1 MVHFCR
7 FLIVGVFALLM
18 QLETQS
24 QVVSSQDK
32 SGDYYFNKGLHAL
45 TLGDS
50 LTAYQQFEQAY
61 AFSHNNDQITY
72 YYLMLA
78 LHLEKSFAETM
89 AIHWINQTN
98 NVIYQ
103 SRLQYFLGEFYFHQ
117 KLSEKAI
124 KTYSKV
130 PIADLNND
138 EIVKM
143 KFHLGYLY
151 FKLGNWDKAGSLLN
165 SLRQVKTG
173 VFYTDANYYAG
184 FLALKNKDYHLAL
197 TCFEIAAQNVD
208 YENVVPFY
216 IGQLYYF
223 LGDIEKSIQFCTN
236 ALQSKDQFYDAQ
248 IRQLLGHLWFDKSNY
263 EKALPY
269 LANFVAKQEKVQS
282 QDLYQLSFCY
292 FQTKQWE
299 KAIEGFKQLNNGN
312 DSLAQNS
319 MYLLA
324 TSYLKIEDK
333 VGAKNAFLFCAT
345 QSQNLVQK
353 EISMFNYGKLSV
365 ELKDYAQAVV
375 TLDQFMDTY
384 PTSIYFSESKQLW
397 IKALALNNNFVQAL
411 DAYESIESPSE
422 ELLKI
427 FPTILFGRSVVYLND
442 GQIDKAYA
450 LLNKIT
456 TIGYNQNVISQTYF
470 WLGEIGYKLGQID
483 EAIHALIQYL
493 NAPINEGE
501 ISIQHAKYTL
511 GYAYLKKGEY
521 QEALNNFN
529 AVSSVNPSNA
539 KQNYQQDAYVR
550 SADCLMMLKQFK
562 QATQAYQNVIDLQ
575 WSMEDYAVLQKS
587 IILGGL
593 GKTNEKISILEQ
605 FDNNYANSS
614 YLNDARM
621 ELAET
626 YIFKEDFKLAI
637 APLSSVVLDKKA
649 ESFHPIALY
658 KLGVT
663 YFNMNKNEP
672 ALQNFQTLIKSYPNA
687 VETENALEFV
697 RNIFIEDQ
705 KPELFVSFMNEN
717 GHPLAIEEQDSLTYR
732 SAMLRY
738 DEKNYIDAKAGLIKY
753 LTLFPNGNYQIESN
767 YLVAEMNYASQNF
780 DSAAYYFSKVADQ
793 SPNRYAERANLLS
806 ARLYYFNFKNYEL
819 AEKYYLKLKEV
830 AVQKENVLEALR
842 GILRCQYKNCKW
854 LDAAPIAKQIIEEKT
869 FATDDIL
876 MANMVVYHEQLLKND
891 TVSAI
896 TILNK
901 IILNN
906 ASVYTAEA
914 HYELAHLQF
923 LQKNYALAEKIAFDV
938 TKKQAS
944 HEFWVTSAYI
954 LLGDIYAAQK
964 DWFNALAT
972 YKSVADNANIATL
985 KEEASQKYNLAQTA
999 EKISNKV
1006 ENQ

>member
-1 MVHFCR
+1 MIG
-7 FLIVGVFALLM
+7 FLALLM
-18 QLETQS
+18 QIEVQA
-24 QVVSSQDK
+24 QEVSLQDK
-32 SGDYYFNKGLHAL
+32 STLYFNKGLHAL

-50 LTAYQQFEQAY
+50 LTAFQQFEQSY
-61 AFSHNNDQITY
+61 AFSNNNDQVTY

-78 LHLEKSFAETM
+78 LHLEKSFAVGL
-89 AIHWINQTN
+89 ANKWINQTN

-103 SRLQYFLGEFYFHQ
+103 SRLQFFLGEYYYQ
-117 KLSEKAI
+117 QNQSEKAI
-124 KTYSKV
+124 NAYLKV
-130 PIADLNND
+130 PIPDLNND
-138 EIVKM
+138 EIAKM

-151 FKLGNWDKAGSLLN
+151 FKIGNWENANNLLN
-165 SLRQVKTG
+165 SLRQIKTSL
-173 VFYTDANYYAG
+173 FYTDANYYAG
-184 FLALKNKDYHLAL
+184 FLALKNKNYNLAL
-197 TCFEIAAQNVD
+197 SCFEIAAKNMD
-208 YENVVPFY
+208 YANVVPFY

-223 LGDIEKSIQFCTN
+223 LGDVDKSIKYCTD

-248 IRQLLGHLWFDKSNY
+248 IRQLLGHLWFDKNDY

-269 LANFVAKQEKVQS
+269 LATYVAKQEKVQS

-299 KAIEGFKQLNNGN
+299 KAITGFKQLNNGN

-333 VGAKNAFLFCAT
+333 VGAKHAFLFCAT

-353 EISMFNYGKLSV
+353 EISLFNYGKLSV
-365 ELKDYAQAVV
+365 ELMEYAQAVV
-375 TLDQFMDTY
+375 TLDQFMNTY
-384 PTSIYFSESKQLW
+384 PNSIYLSESKQLW
-397 IKALALNNNFVQAL
+397 IKALALNNNYVQAL
-411 DAYESIESPSE
+411 DAYESIASPSDD
-422 ELLKI
+422 LLKLY
-427 FPTILFGRSVVYLND
+427 PNILFGRSVVYLND
-442 GQIDKAYA
+442 GQIDKAYS

-456 TIGYNQNVISQTYF
+456 SVPNNKNVISQTNF
-470 WLGEIGYKLGQID
+470 WLGEIAYKLGHVD
-483 EAIHALIQYL
+483 ESIFALTQYL

-501 ISIQHAKYTL
+501 ITTQHAKYTL
-511 GYAYLKKGEY
+511 GFAYLKKGEY

-529 AVSSVNPSNA
+529 AVSSVNPINA

-562 QATQAYQNVIDLQ
+562 QATQVYQNVIDLN
-575 WSMEDYAVLQKS
+575 WSMEDYATLQKS

-593 GKTNEKISILEQ
+593 GKTNDKISILKQ
-605 FDNNYANSS
+605 FDDVYASS
-614 YLNDARM
+614 AYLNDARM

-637 APLSSVVLDKKA
+637 APLSAVVIDKKA

-672 ALQNFQTLIKSYPNA
+672 ALQNFQSLIKAYPNSI
-687 VETENALEFV
+687 ETENALEFV

-705 KPELFVSFMNEN
+705 KPELFVSFMNDN

-738 DEKNYIDAKAGLIKY
+738 DEKNYEDAKAGLIKY
-753 LTLFPNGNYQIESN
+753 LTLFPTGKYQIESN
-767 YLVAEMNYASQNF
+767 YLVAEMNYASQYY

-842 GILRCQYKNCKW
+842 GVLRCQYKNRKW
-854 LDAAPIAKQIIEEKT
+854 LDAAPIAKQIIELKT
-869 FATDDIL
+869 FASDDIL
-876 MANMVVYHEQLLKND
+876 MANMVLYQEQLLKND
-891 TVSAI
+891 TVGAMSV
-896 TILNK
+896 LNK

-906 ASVYTAEA
+906 SSIYTAEA

-923 LQKNYALAEKIAFDV
+923 LQKNYPLAEKTAFDV

-972 YKSVADNANIATL
+972 YKSVADNATITSL
-985 KEEASQKYNLAQTA
+985 KEEASQKFNLAQTA
-999 EKISNKV
+999 EKVSNKV
-1006 ENQ
+1006 EN

>member
-1 MVHFCR
+1 MAPFYR
-7 FLIVGVFALLM
+7 FLLVGFFSLM
-18 QLETQS
+18 LHLSGGAQS
-24 QVVSSQDK
+24 AYTQDK
-32 SGDYYFNKGLHAL
+32 STAYFNKGLQSL

-50 LTAYQQFEQAY
+50 LTAFQQFEQAY
-61 AFSHNNDQITY
+61 AFSINNDQITY
-72 YYLMLA
+72 YYLMLS
-78 LHLEKSFAETM
+78 LHLEKPFAEPL
-89 AIHWINQTN
+89 AIKWIKQTN

-103 SRLQYFLGEFYFHQ
+103 SRLQYFLGEYYFQ
-117 KLSEKAI
+117 VKEAEKAI
-124 KTYSKV
+124 NAYLKV
-130 PIADLNND
+130 PIQDLNND

-151 FKLGNWDKAGSLLN
+151 FKLGNWEKANNLLN
-165 SLRQVKTG
+165 SLRQIKTG
-173 VFYTDANYYAG
+173 LYYTDANYYAG
-184 FLALKNKDYHLAL
+184 FLALKNKDYNLAL
-197 TCFEIAAQNVD
+197 SCFEIAANNTD
-208 YENVVPFY
+208 YANVVPFY

-223 LGDIEKSIQFCTN
+223 IGDVNKAIQYSTA
-236 ALQSKDQFYDAQ
+236 ALQSKNQFYDAQ
-248 IRQLLGHLWFDKSNY
+248 IRQLLGHLWFDKNEY

-269 LANFVAKQEKVQS
+269 LATYVSKQEKVQS

-292 FQTKQWE
+292 FQTKQWD
-299 KAIEGFKQLNNGN
+299 KAISGFKQLNNGS

-324 TSYLKIEDK
+324 TAYLKIDDK
-333 VGAKNAFLFCAT
+333 LGAKNAFLFCAT
-345 QSQNLVQK
+345 QSQNLLQK

-365 ELKDYAQAVV
+365 ELKEYAQAVV

-384 PTSIYFSESKQLW
+384 PNSSYLLESKQLW
-397 IKALALNNNFVQAL
+397 IKALALNNNYVQAL
-411 DAYESIESPSE
+411 EAYESIESPNE

-427 FPTILFGRSVVYLND
+427 YPSILFGRSVIYIND
-442 GQIDKAYA
+442 GQIDKAYD

-456 TIGYNQNVISQTYF
+456 TIANNQNVISQTNF
-470 WLGEIGYKLGQID
+470 WLGEIGYKLGHID
-483 EAIHALIQYL
+483 EAIVALVQYL

-501 ISIQHAKYTL
+501 ITIQHAKYTL
-511 GYAYLKKGEY
+511 GFAYLKKGSY

-529 AVSSVNPSNA
+529 AVSSVNPANA

-562 QATQAYQNVIDLQ
+562 QATQTYQNVIDLH
-575 WSMEDYAVLQKS
+575 WAMEDYATLQKS

-605 FDNNYANSS
+605 FDNQYANSS

-637 APLSSVVLDKKA
+637 APLSAVVIDKKA
-649 ESFHPIALY
+649 ASFYPVALY
-658 KLGVT
+658 KLGVA

-672 ALQNFQTLIKSYPNA
+672 ALQNFQTLIQTYPNA

-705 KPELFVSFMNEN
+705 KPELYVSFMNDN
-717 GHPLAIEEQDSLTYR
+717 GHPLAISEQDSLTYR

-738 DEKNYIDAKAGLIKY
+738 DEKNYTDAKAGLIKY
-753 LTLFPNGNYQIESN
+753 LSLFPNGKYQIESN
-767 YLVAEMNYASQNF
+767 YLVGEMNYASQNF

-793 SPNRYAERANLLS
+793 SPNRYAERANLLA
-806 ARLYYFNFKNYEL
+806 ARLNYFNFKNYVL
-819 AEKYYLKLKEV
+819 AEKYYLNLKEF

-842 GILRCQYKNCKW
+842 GVLRCQFKNSKW
-854 LDAAPIAKQIIEEKT
+854 LEAAPIAKQIIDEKT
-869 FATDDIL
+869 FASDDIL
-876 MANMVVYHEQLLKND
+876 MANMVLYHEQLLKND
-891 TVSAI
+891 TVGAI
-896 TILNK
+896 TVLSK

-906 ASVYTAEA
+906 SSIYTAEA

-923 LQKNYALAEKIAFDV
+923 LQKNYAVAEKTAFDV

-972 YKSVADNANIATL
+972 YKSVADNASITSL
-985 KEEASQKYNLAQTA
+985 KEEASQKYNLAQSA

>member
-7 FLIVGVFALLM
+7 LLVVGFIAIFI
-18 QLETQS
+18 QLDVQA
-24 QVVSSQDK
+24 QVVSNHDQASN
-32 SGDYYFNKGLHAL
+32 YFNKGLQAL

-61 AFSHNNDQITY
+61 AFSNNNDQITY

-78 LHLEKSFAETM
+78 LHLEKSFAVPLAT
-89 AIHWINQTN
+89 HWMNQTS

-103 SRLQYFLGEFYFHQ
+103 SRLQYFLGEYYFQQ
-117 KLSEKAI
+117 KQSENAI
-124 KTYSKV
+124 NAYLKV
-130 PIADLNND
+130 PIPDLNND
-138 EIVKM
+138 EITKM

-151 FKLGNWDKAGSLLN
+151 FKLGNWDKASNLLN

-173 VFYTDANYYAG
+173 LYYTDANYYAG
-184 FLALKNKDYHLAL
+184 FLALKNKDYNLAL
-197 TCFEIAAQNVD
+197 SCFEIAANNSD
-208 YENVVPFY
+208 YVNVVPFY

-223 LGDIEKSIQFCTN
+223 LGDTDKSIQYCTN

-248 IRQLLGHLWFDKSNY
+248 IRQLLGHLWFDKNEY

-269 LANFVAKQEKVQS
+269 LVTYVSKQEKVQS

-292 FQTKQWE
+292 FQTKQWD
-299 KAIEGFKQLNNGN
+299 KAIAGFKQLNNGN

-324 TSYLKIEDK
+324 TSYLKIDDK
-333 VGAKNAFLFCAT
+333 VGAKNAFLFCST
-345 QSQNLVQK
+345 QSQNLLQK
-353 EISMFNYGKLSV
+353 EISLFNYGKLSV

-384 PTSIYFSESKQLW
+384 PNSNYLNESKQLW
-397 IKALALNNNFVQAL
+397 IKALALNNNYVQAL
-411 DAYESIESPSE
+411 EAYESIESPSE

-427 FPTILFGRSVVYLND
+427 YPTILFGRSVVYLND
-442 GQIDKAYA
+442 GQIDKAYT
-450 LLNKIT
+450 LLNKI
-456 TIGYNQNVISQTYF
+456 ISLSNNQNVISQTNF
-470 WLGEIGYKLGQID
+470 WLGEIGYKLGHID
-483 EAIHALIQYL
+483 EAIIALTQYL
-493 NAPINEGE
+493 NAPVNDGE
-501 ISIQHAKYTL
+501 VTIQHAKYTL
-511 GYAYLKKGEY
+511 GFAYLKKGEY

-529 AVSSVNPSNA
+529 AVSSVNPINA

-562 QATQAYQNVIDLQ
+562 QATQAYQNVIDLH
-575 WSMEDYAVLQKS
+575 WAMEDYATLQKS

-593 GKTNEKISILEQ
+593 GKINEKISILEQ
-605 FDNNYANSS
+605 FDNNFANSN

-637 APLSSVVLDKKA
+637 APLSAVVIDKNA
-649 ESFHPIALY
+649 ASFHPIALY

-672 ALQNFQTLIKSYPNA
+672 ALQNFQSLIKSYPNA

-705 KPELFVSFMNEN
+705 KPELFVSFMNDN
-717 GHPLAIEEQDSLTYR
+717 GHPLAMDEQDSLTYR

-738 DEKNYIDAKAGLIKY
+738 DDKNYVDAKAGLIKY
-753 LTLFPNGNYQIESN
+753 LSLFPNGKYQIESN
-767 YLVAEMNYASQNF
+767 YLVAEINYASQNY

-842 GILRCQYKNCKW
+842 GILRCQFKNSKW

-876 MANMVVYHEQLLKND
+876 MANMVIYHEQLLKND
-891 TVSAI
+891 TVGAM
-896 TILNK
+896 TVLNK

-906 ASVYTAEA
+906 SSVYTAEA
-914 HYELAHLQF
+914 HYELARLQF
-923 LQKNYALAEKIAFDV
+923 LQKKYALAEKTAFEV

-972 YKSVADNANIATL
+972 YKSVAENANITSL
-985 KEEASQKYNLAQTA
+985 KEEANQKYNLAQTA

>member
-7 FLIVGVFALLM
+7 LLVVGFIAIFI
-18 QLETQS
+18 QLDVQA
-24 QVVSSQDK
+24 QVVSNHDQA
-32 SGDYYFNKGLHAL
+32 YNYFNKGLQAL

-61 AFSHNNDQITY
+61 AFSNNNDQITY

-78 LHLEKSFAETM
+78 LHLEKSFAVPLAT
-89 AIHWINQTN
+89 HWMNQTS

-103 SRLQYFLGEFYFHQ
+103 SRLQYFLGEYYFQQ
-117 KLSEKAI
+117 KQSENAI
-124 KTYSKV
+124 NAYLKV
-130 PIADLNND
+130 PIPDLNND
-138 EIVKM
+138 EITKM

-151 FKLGNWDKAGSLLN
+151 FKLGNWDKASNLLN

-173 VFYTDANYYAG
+173 LYYTDANYYAG
-184 FLALKNKDYHLAL
+184 FLALKNKDYNLAL
-197 TCFEIAAQNVD
+197 SCFEIAANNSD
-208 YENVVPFY
+208 YVNVVPFY

-223 LGDIEKSIQFCTN
+223 LGDTDKSIQYCTN

-248 IRQLLGHLWFDKSNY
+248 IRQLLGHLWFDKNEY

-269 LANFVAKQEKVQS
+269 LVTYVSKQEKVQS

-292 FQTKQWE
+292 FQTKQWD
-299 KAIEGFKQLNNGN
+299 KAIAGFKQLNNGN

-324 TSYLKIEDK
+324 TSYLKIDDK
-333 VGAKNAFLFCAT
+333 VGAKNAFLFCST
-345 QSQNLVQK
+345 QSQNLLQK
-353 EISMFNYGKLSV
+353 EISLFNYGKLSV

-384 PTSIYFSESKQLW
+384 PNSNYLNESKQLW
-397 IKALALNNNFVQAL
+397 IKALALNNNYVQAL
-411 DAYESIESPSE
+411 EAYESIESPSE

-427 FPTILFGRSVVYLND
+427 YPTILFGRSVVYLND
-442 GQIDKAYA
+442 GQIDKAYT
-450 LLNKIT
+450 LLNKI
-456 TIGYNQNVISQTYF
+456 ISLSNNQNVISQTNF
-470 WLGEIGYKLGQID
+470 WLGEIGYKLGHID
-483 EAIHALIQYL
+483 EAIIALTQYL
-493 NAPINEGE
+493 NAPVNDGE
-501 ISIQHAKYTL
+501 VTIQHAKYTL
-511 GYAYLKKGEY
+511 GFAYLKKGEY

-529 AVSSVNPSNA
+529 AVSSVNPINA

-562 QATQAYQNVIDLQ
+562 QATQAYQNVIDLH
-575 WSMEDYAVLQKS
+575 WVMEDYATLQKS

-593 GKTNEKISILEQ
+593 GKISEKISILEQ
-605 FDNNYANSS
+605 FDNNFANSN

-637 APLSSVVLDKKA
+637 APLSAVVIDKKA
-649 ESFHPIALY
+649 ASFHPIALY

-672 ALQNFQTLIKSYPNA
+672 ALQNFQNLIKSYPNA

-705 KPELFVSFMNEN
+705 KPELFVSFMNDN
-717 GHPLAIEEQDSLTYR
+717 GHPLEMDEQDSLTYR

-738 DEKNYIDAKAGLIKY
+738 DDKNYVDAKAGLIKY
-753 LTLFPNGNYQIESN
+753 LSLFPNGKYQIESN
-767 YLVAEMNYASQNF
+767 YLVAEMNYASQNY

-842 GILRCQYKNCKW
+842 GILRCQFKNSKW

-876 MANMVVYHEQLLKND
+876 MANMVIYHEQLLKND
-891 TVSAI
+891 TVGAM
-896 TILNK
+896 TVLNK

-906 ASVYTAEA
+906 SSVYTAEA
-914 HYELAHLQF
+914 HYELARLQF
-923 LQKNYALAEKIAFDV
+923 LQKKYALAEKTAFEV

-972 YKSVADNANIATL
+972 YKSVAENANITSL
-985 KEEASQKYNLAQTA
+985 KEEANQKYNLAQTA

>member
-1 MVHFCR
+1 MASLYR
-7 FLIVGVFALLM
+7 YLLISLFSIVFQFSGGA
-18 QLETQS
+18 QS
-24 QVVSSQDK
+24 ASSIDK
-32 SGDYYFNKGLHAL
+32 STTYFNKGLQSL

-50 LTAYQQFEQAY
+50 LTAFQQFEQAY
-61 AFSHNNDQITY
+61 GFSNNDDQITY
-72 YYLMLA
+72 YYLMLS
-78 LHLEKSFAETM
+78 LHLEKPFAEPL
-89 AIHWINQTN
+89 AIKWIKQTN

-103 SRLQYFLGEFYFHQ
+103 SRLQYFLGEYYYQ
-117 KLSEKAI
+117 VKDAEKAI
-124 KTYSKV
+124 NAYLKV
-130 PIADLNND
+130 PIQDLNND
-138 EIVKM
+138 EIIKM

-151 FKLGNWDKAGSLLN
+151 FKLGDWEKANNLLN
-165 SLRQVKTG
+165 SLRQIKTG
-173 VFYTDANYYAG
+173 LFYTDANYYAG
-184 FLALKNKDYHLAL
+184 FLALKNKDYNLAL
-197 TCFEIAAQNVD
+197 SCFEIAAKNSD
-208 YENVVPFY
+208 YANVVPFY

-223 LGDIEKSIQFCTN
+223 IGDVNKAIQYCTS

-248 IRQLLGHLWFDKSNY
+248 IRQLLGHLWFDKNEY

-269 LANFVAKQEKVQS
+269 LATYVSKQEKVQS

-292 FQTKQWE
+292 FQTKQWD
-299 KAIEGFKQLNNGN
+299 KAIIGFKQLNNGS

-324 TSYLKIEDK
+324 TSYLKIDDK
-333 VGAKNAFLFCAT
+333 QGAKNAFLFCST
-345 QSQNLVQK
+345 QSQNLLQK
-353 EISMFNYGKLSV
+353 EISLFNYGKLSV
-365 ELKDYAQAVV
+365 ELKEYAQAVV
-375 TLDQFMDTY
+375 SLDQFMDTY
-384 PTSIYFSESKQLW
+384 PNSNYLIESKQLW
-397 IKALALNNNFVQAL
+397 VKALALNNNYVQAL
-411 DAYESIESPSE
+411 EAFESIETPNE

-427 FPTILFGRSVVYLND
+427 YPTILFGRSVIYIND

-456 TIGYNQNVISQTYF
+456 TLANNQNVISQTNF
-470 WLGEIGYKLGQID
+470 WLGELGYKLGHID
-483 EAIHALIQYL
+483 ESIGALTQYL

-501 ISIQHAKYTL
+501 ITIQHAKYTL
-511 GYAYLKKGEY
+511 GFAYLKKGAY

-529 AVSSVNPSNA
+529 AVSSVNPINA
-539 KQNYQQDAYVR
+539 RQNFQQDAYVR

-562 QATQAYQNVIDLQ
+562 QATQAYQNVIDLH
-575 WSMEDYAVLQKS
+575 WTMEDYATLQKS

-593 GKTNEKISILEQ
+593 GKTNDKISILEQ
-605 FDNNYANSS
+605 FDNLYANSI

-637 APLSSVVLDKKA
+637 APLSAVVIDKKA
-649 ESFHPIALY
+649 VSFYPVALY

-672 ALQNFQTLIKSYPNA
+672 ALQNFQSLIKTYPNS

-705 KPELFVSFMNEN
+705 KPELYVSFMNDN
-717 GHPLAIEEQDSLTYR
+717 GHPLAISEQDSLTYR

-738 DEKNYIDAKAGLIKY
+738 DEKNYTDAKAGLIKY
-753 LTLFPNGNYQIESN
+753 LSLFPNGNYQIESN
-767 YLVAEMNYASQNF
+767 YLVGEMNYASQTF

-793 SPNRYAERANLLS
+793 SPNRYAERANLLA
-806 ARLYYFNFKNYEL
+806 ARLYYFNFKNYVL
-819 AEKYYLKLKEV
+819 AEKYYLKLKEF

-842 GILRCQYKNCKW
+842 GVLRCQFKNSKW
-854 LDAAPIAKQIIEEKT
+854 LEAAPIAKQIIDEKT
-869 FATDDIL
+869 FASDDIL
-876 MANMVVYHEQLLKND
+876 MANMVLYHEQLLKND
-891 TVSAI
+891 TSGAI
-896 TILNK
+896 AVLSK

-906 ASVYTAEA
+906 SSIYTAEA

-923 LQKNYALAEKIAFDV
+923 LQKNYAMAEKIAFEV

-972 YKSVADNANIATL
+972 YKSVTDNATITSL
-985 KEEASQKYNLAQTA
+985 KEEASQKYNLVQTA

>member
-1 MVHFCR
+1 MAPFYR
-7 FLIVGVFALLM
+7 FLLVGIFSIMLHLSGGA
-18 QLETQS
+18 QS
-24 QVVSSQDK
+24 ASNQDK
-32 SGDYYFNKGLHAL
+32 SNTYFNKGLQSL

-50 LTAYQQFEQAY
+50 LTAFQQFEQAY
-61 AFSHNNDQITY
+61 AFSINNDQITY
-72 YYLMLA
+72 YYLMLS
-78 LHLEKSFAETM
+78 LHLEKPFSEQL
-89 AIHWINQTN
+89 AINWIKQTN

-103 SRLQYFLGEFYFHQ
+103 SRLQYFLGEYYYQ
-117 KLSEKAI
+117 TKEAEKAI
-124 KTYSKV
+124 NAYLKV
-130 PIADLNND
+130 PIPDLNND

-151 FKLGNWDKAGSLLN
+151 FKLGNWEKASNLLN
-165 SLRQVKTG
+165 SLRQIKTG
-173 VFYTDANYYAG
+173 IYYTDANYYAG
-184 FLALKNKDYHLAL
+184 FLALKNKDYNLAL
-197 TCFEIAAQNVD
+197 SCFEIAANNTD
-208 YENVVPFY
+208 YANVVPFY

-223 LGDIEKSIQFCTN
+223 IGDVNKAIQYSTA

-248 IRQLLGHLWFDKSNY
+248 IRQLLGHLWFDKNEY

-269 LANFVAKQEKVQS
+269 LATFVSKQEKVQS

-292 FQTKQWE
+292 FQTKQWD
-299 KAIEGFKQLNNGN
+299 KAISGFKQLNNGS

-324 TSYLKIEDK
+324 TAYLKIDDK

-345 QSQNLVQK
+345 QSQNLLQK

-365 ELKDYAQAVV
+365 ELKEYAQAVV

-384 PTSIYFSESKQLW
+384 PNSSYLIESKQLW
-397 IKALALNNNFVQAL
+397 VKALALNNNYVQAL
-411 DAYESIESPSE
+411 EAYESIETPNE

-427 FPTILFGRSVVYLND
+427 YPSILFGRSVLYIND
-442 GQIDKAYA
+442 GQIDKAYD

-456 TIGYNQNVISQTYF
+456 TIANNQNVISQTNF
-470 WLGEIGYKLGQID
+470 WLGELGYKLGHID
-483 EAIHALIQYL
+483 EAIVALAQYL

-501 ISIQHAKYTL
+501 ITIQHAKYTL
-511 GYAYLKKGEY
+511 GFANLKKGSY

-529 AVSSVNPSNA
+529 AVSSVNPANA

-562 QATQAYQNVIDLQ
+562 QATQTYQNVIDLH
-575 WSMEDYAVLQKS
+575 WAMEDYATLQKS

-605 FDNNYANSS
+605 FDNQYANSS

-637 APLSSVVLDKKA
+637 APLSAVIIDKNA
-649 ESFHPIALY
+649 ASFYPVALY

-672 ALQNFQTLIKSYPNA
+672 ALQNFQTLIQTYPNA

-705 KPELFVSFMNEN
+705 KPELYVSFMNDN
-717 GHPLAIEEQDSLTYR
+717 GHPLAISEQDSLTYR

-738 DEKNYIDAKAGLIKY
+738 DEKNYTDAKAGLIKY
-753 LTLFPNGNYQIESN
+753 LSLFPNGKYQIESN
-767 YLVAEMNYASQNF
+767 YLVGEMNYASQIF

-793 SPNRYAERANLLS
+793 SPNRYAERANLLA
-806 ARLYYFNFKNYEL
+806 ARLNYFNFKNYVL
-819 AEKYYLKLKEV
+819 AEKYYLNLKEF

-842 GILRCQYKNCKW
+842 GVLRCQFKNSKW
-854 LDAAPIAKQIIEEKT
+854 LEAAPIAKQIIDEKT
-869 FATDDIL
+869 FASDDIL
-876 MANMVVYHEQLLKND
+876 MANMVLYHEQLLKND
-891 TVSAI
+891 TVGAI
-896 TILNK
+896 TVLSK

-906 ASVYTAEA
+906 SSIYTAEA

-923 LQKNYALAEKIAFDV
+923 LQKNYAVAEKTAFDV

-972 YKSVADNANIATL
+972 YKSVADNASITSL
-985 KEEASQKYNLAQTA
+985 KEEASQKYNLAQSA

>member
-1 MVHFCR
+1 MVQFCR
-7 FLIVGVFALLM
+7 FLIIGFCAIFIQLGVRA
-18 QLETQS
+18 
-24 QVVSSQDK
+24 QVVSTQDK
-32 SGDYYFNKGLHAL
+32 SSYFFNKGLQAL

-61 AFSHNNDQITY
+61 GFSNNDDQVTY
-72 YYLMLA
+72 YYLMMA
-78 LHLEKSFAETM
+78 LHLEKSFAVPLT
-89 AIHWINQTN
+89 IQWINQTS

-103 SRLQYFLGEFYFHQ
+103 SRLQYFLGEYYYQQ
-117 KLSEKAI
+117 KQSEKAI
-124 KTYSKV
+124 SAFLKV

-138 EIVKM
+138 EITKM

-151 FKLGNWDKAGSLLN
+151 FKLGNWEKASNLLN

-173 VFYTDANYYAG
+173 IYYTDANYYAG

-197 TCFEIAAQNVD
+197 TCFEIAATNSD
-208 YENVVPFY
+208 YVNVVPFY

-223 LGDIEKSIQFCTN
+223 LGDTDKSIIYCTN
-236 ALQSKDQFYDAQ
+236 ALQTKDQFYDTQ
-248 IRQLLGHLWFDKSNY
+248 IRQLLGHLWFDKNEY

-269 LANFVAKQEKVQS
+269 LATYVAKQEKVQS

-299 KAIEGFKQLNNGN
+299 KAIVGFKQLNNGN

-353 EISMFNYGKLSV
+353 EISLFNYGKLSV
-365 ELKDYAQAVV
+365 ELKEYAQAVV

-384 PTSIYFSESKQLW
+384 PNSAYLIESKQLW

-411 DAYESIESPSE
+411 EAYESIESPNE

-427 FPTILFGRSVVYLND
+427 YPTILFGRSVVYLND
-442 GQIDKAYA
+442 GQIDKAYT

-456 TIGYNQNVISQTYF
+456 SLSNNQNVISQTSF
-470 WLGEIGYKLGQID
+470 WLGEIGYKLGYID
-483 EAIHALIQYL
+483 EAIVALTQYL
-493 NAPINEGE
+493 NSPINEGE
-501 ISIQHAKYTL
+501 VTIQHAKYTL
-511 GYAYLKKGEY
+511 GFAYLKKGEY
-521 QEALNNFN
+521 QAALNNFS
-529 AVSSVNPSNA
+529 AVSSVNPMNA

-550 SADCLMMLKQFK
+550 SADCFMMLKQYK
-562 QATQAYQNVIDLQ
+562 QATQVYQNVIDLH
-575 WSMEDYAVLQKS
+575 WSMEDYATLQKS

-593 GKTNEKISILEQ
+593 GKINEKISILEQ
-605 FDNNYANSS
+605 FDNIYASS
-614 YLNDARM
+614 NYLNDARL

-637 APLSSVVLDKKA
+637 APLSAVVIDKNA
-649 ESFHPIALY
+649 ASIHPIALY

-672 ALQNFQTLIKSYPNA
+672 ALQNFQSLIKSYPNA

-697 RNIFIEDQ
+697 RNIFIEEQ
-705 KPELFVSFMNEN
+705 KPELYVSFMNEN
-717 GHPLAIEEQDSLTYR
+717 GHPLAKDEQDSLTYR

-738 DEKNYIDAKAGLIKY
+738 DDKNYVDAKAGLIKY
-753 LTLFPNGNYQIESN
+753 LSLFPNGKYQIESN
-767 YLVAEMNYASQNF
+767 YLVAEMNYASQNY

-842 GILRCQYKNCKW
+842 GVLRCQFKNSKW
-854 LDAAPIAKQIIEEKT
+854 VEAAPIAKQIIDEKT
-869 FATDDIL
+869 FASDDIL
-876 MANMVVYHEQLLKND
+876 MANMVIYHEQLLKND
-891 TVSAI
+891 TVGAI
-896 TILNK
+896 AVLNR

-906 ASVYTAEA
+906 SSVYTAEA
-914 HYELAHLQF
+914 HYELARLQF
-923 LQKNYALAEKIAFDV
+923 LQKKYALAEKTAFEV

-972 YKSVADNANIATL
+972 YKSVAENANITSL
-985 KEEASQKYNLAQTA
+985 KEEANQKYILAQSA

-1006 ENQ
+1006 EN

>member
-1 MVHFCR
+1 MAPFYR
-7 FLIVGVFALLM
+7 FLLVGIFSIMLHLSGGA
-18 QLETQS
+18 QS
-24 QVVSSQDK
+24 ASTQDK
-32 SGDYYFNKGLHAL
+32 SNTYFNKGLQSL

-50 LTAYQQFEQAY
+50 LTAFQQFEQAY
-61 AFSHNNDQITY
+61 AFSINNDQITY
-72 YYLMLA
+72 YYLMLS
-78 LHLEKSFAETM
+78 LHLEKTFAEPL
-89 AIHWINQTN
+89 AIKWIKQTN

-103 SRLQYFLGEFYFHQ
+103 SRLQYFLGEYYYQ
-117 KLSEKAI
+117 VKEAEKAI
-124 KTYSKV
+124 NAYLKV
-130 PIADLNND
+130 PIQDLNND

-151 FKLGNWDKAGSLLN
+151 FKLGNWEKANNLLN
-165 SLRQVKTG
+165 SLRQIKTG
-173 VFYTDANYYAG
+173 LYYTDANYYAG
-184 FLALKNKDYHLAL
+184 FLALKNKDYNLAL
-197 TCFEIAAQNVD
+197 SCFEIAANNTD
-208 YENVVPFY
+208 YANVVPFY

-223 LGDIEKSIQFCTN
+223 IGDVNKAIQYSTA

-248 IRQLLGHLWFDKSNY
+248 IRQLLGHLWFDKNEY

-269 LANFVAKQEKVQS
+269 LATYVSKQEKVQS

-292 FQTKQWE
+292 FQTKQWD
-299 KAIEGFKQLNNGN
+299 KAISGFKQLNNGS

-324 TSYLKIEDK
+324 TAYLKIDDK

-345 QSQNLVQK
+345 QSQNLLQK

-365 ELKDYAQAVV
+365 ELKEYAQAVV

-384 PTSIYFSESKQLW
+384 PSSSYLLESKQLW
-397 IKALALNNNFVQAL
+397 IKALALNNNYVQAL
-411 DAYESIESPSE
+411 EAYESIESPNE

-427 FPTILFGRSVVYLND
+427 YPSILFGRSVIYIND
-442 GQIDKAYA
+442 GQIDKAYD

-456 TIGYNQNVISQTYF
+456 TIANNQNVISQTNF
-470 WLGEIGYKLGQID
+470 WLGEIGYKLGHID
-483 EAIHALIQYL
+483 EAIVALAQYL

-501 ISIQHAKYTL
+501 ITIQHAKYTL
-511 GYAYLKKGEY
+511 GFAYLKKGSY

-529 AVSSVNPSNA
+529 AVSSVNPANA

-562 QATQAYQNVIDLQ
+562 QATQAYQNVIDLH
-575 WSMEDYAVLQKS
+575 WAMEDYATLQKS

-605 FDNNYANSS
+605 FDNQYANSS

-637 APLSSVVLDKKA
+637 APLSAVVIDKKA
-649 ESFHPIALY
+649 ASFYPVALY

-672 ALQNFQTLIKSYPNA
+672 ALQNFQTLIQTYPNA

-705 KPELFVSFMNEN
+705 KPELYVSFMNDN
-717 GHPLAIEEQDSLTYR
+717 GHPLAISEQDSLTYR

-738 DEKNYIDAKAGLIKY
+738 DEKNYTDAKAGLIKY
-753 LTLFPNGNYQIESN
+753 LSLFPNGKYQIESN
-767 YLVAEMNYASQNF
+767 YLVGEMNYASQIF
-780 DSAAYYFSKVADQ
+780 DSAAYYFSKVADR
-793 SPNRYAERANLLS
+793 SPNRYAERANLLA
-806 ARLYYFNFKNYEL
+806 ARLNYFNFKNYVL
-819 AEKYYLKLKEV
+819 AEKYYLNLKEF

-842 GILRCQYKNCKW
+842 GVLRCQFKNSKW
-854 LDAAPIAKQIIEEKT
+854 LEAAPIAKQIIDEKT
-869 FATDDIL
+869 FASDDIL
-876 MANMVVYHEQLLKND
+876 MANMVLYHEQLLKND
-891 TVSAI
+891 TVGAI
-896 TILNK
+896 TVLSK

-906 ASVYTAEA
+906 SSIYTAEA

-923 LQKNYALAEKIAFDV
+923 LQKNYAVAEKTAFDV

-972 YKSVADNANIATL
+972 YKSVADNASITSL
-985 KEEASQKYNLAQTA
+985 KEEASQKYNLAQSA

>member
-7 FLIVGVFALLM
+7 FIYVFVIAIFM
-18 QLETQS
+18 QLGVRAQA
-24 QVVSSQDK
+24 VSTPDK
-32 SGDYYFNKGLHAL
+32 STMYFNKGLNAL

-50 LTAYQQFEQAY
+50 LTAFQQFEQAY
-61 AFSHNNDQITY
+61 AFSSNNDQVTY

-78 LHLEKSFAETM
+78 LHLEKSFAVPL
-89 AIHWINQTN
+89 AYHWINQTN

-103 SRLQYFLGEFYFHQ
+103 SRLQFFLGEYYFQQ
-117 KLSEKAI
+117 KQSEKAI
-124 KTYSKV
+124 NAYLKV
-130 PIADLNND
+130 PIQDLNND
-138 EIVKM
+138 EIVTM

-151 FKLGNWDKAGSLLN
+151 FKLGHWDKASDLLN
-165 SLRQVKTG
+165 SLRQIKSSI
-173 VFYTDANYYAG
+173 FYYDVNYYVG
-184 FLALKNKDYHLAL
+184 FLALKNKDYNLAL
-197 TCFEIAAQNVD
+197 SSFEIASNNAD
-208 YENVVPFY
+208 YAKVVPFY

-223 LGDIEKSIQFCTN
+223 LGDVDKSIKYCTN
-236 ALQSKDQFYDAQ
+236 ALFLKDQFYDAQ
-248 IRQLLGHLWFDKSNY
+248 IRQLLGHLWFDKNDY

-269 LANFVAKQEKVQS
+269 LAAYVSKQEKVES

-299 KAIEGFKQLNNGN
+299 KAIAGFKQLNNGN

-333 VGAKNAFLFCAT
+333 IGAKNAFLFCSI
-345 QSQNLVQK
+345 QSQNLLQK
-353 EISMFNYGKLSV
+353 EISLFNYGKLSV
-365 ELKDYAQAVV
+365 ELKEYAQAVV

-384 PTSIYFSESKQLW
+384 PNSSYISESKQLW
-397 IKALALNNNFVQAL
+397 IKALALNNNYVQAL

-427 FPTILFGRSVVYLND
+427 YPTILFGRSVVYLND
-442 GQIDKAYA
+442 GQIDKAYT
-450 LLNKIT
+450 LLNKIKS
-456 TIGYNQNVISQTYF
+456 IPNNKNVLSQTNF
-470 WLGEIGYKLGQID
+470 WLGEIGYKLGYID
-483 EAIHALIQYL
+483 EAVVALTQYL
-493 NAPINEGE
+493 SSPVNEGE

-511 GYAYLKKGEY
+511 GFAYLKKGEY

-529 AVSSVNPSNA
+529 AVSSVNPNNA

-562 QATQAYQNVIDLQ
+562 QATQVYQNVIDLH
-575 WSMEDYAVLQKS
+575 WSMEDYATLQKS
-587 IILGGL
+587 MILGGL
-593 GKTNEKISILEQ
+593 GKTIEKISLLEQ
-605 FDNNYANSS
+605 FDNNYPSSS

-637 APLSSVVLDKKA
+637 APLSAVVIDKKA
-649 ESFHPIALY
+649 ESFHPVALY

-672 ALQNFQTLIKSYPNA
+672 ALQNFQTLIKSYPNS

-705 KPELFVSFMNEN
+705 KPELFVSFMNDN

-753 LTLFPNGNYQIESN
+753 LTLFPTGKYQIESN
-767 YLVAEMNYASQNF
+767 YLVAEMNYASQNY

-806 ARLYYFNFKNYEL
+806 ARLYYFNFKNYAL

-830 AVQKENVLEALR
+830 AIQKENLLEALR
-842 GILRCQYKNCKW
+842 GVLRCQFKNSKW
-854 LDAAPIAKQIIEEKT
+854 MEAAPIAKQIIEEKS

-876 MANMVVYHEQLLKND
+876 MANMVLYHEQLLKND
-891 TVSAI
+891 TVGAMLV
-896 TILNK
+896 LNK

-906 ASVYTAEA
+906 SSVYTAEA

-923 LQKNYALAEKIAFDV
+923 LQKNYSLAEKTAFEV

-972 YKSVADNANIATL
+972 YKSVADNASITSL
-985 KEEASQKYNLAQTA
+985 KEEANQKYNLAQTA

>member
-7 FLIVGVFALLM
+7 LLVVGFIAIFI
-18 QLETQS
+18 QLDVQA
-24 QVVSSQDK
+24 QVVSNHDQA
-32 SGDYYFNKGLHAL
+32 YNYFNKGLQAL

-61 AFSHNNDQITY
+61 AFSNNNDQITY

-78 LHLEKSFAETM
+78 LHLEKSFAVPLAT
-89 AIHWINQTN
+89 HWMNQTS

-103 SRLQYFLGEFYFHQ
+103 SRLQYFLGEYYFQQ
-117 KLSEKAI
+117 KQSENAI
-124 KTYSKV
+124 NAYLKV
-130 PIADLNND
+130 PIPDLNND
-138 EIVKM
+138 EITKM

-151 FKLGNWDKAGSLLN
+151 FKLGNWDKASNLLN

-173 VFYTDANYYAG
+173 LYYTDANYYAG
-184 FLALKNKDYHLAL
+184 FLALKNKDYNLAL
-197 TCFEIAAQNVD
+197 SCFEIAANNSD
-208 YENVVPFY
+208 YVNVVPFY

-223 LGDIEKSIQFCTN
+223 LGDTDKSIQYCTN

-248 IRQLLGHLWFDKSNY
+248 IRQLLGHLWFDKNEY

-269 LANFVAKQEKVQS
+269 LVTYVSKQEKVQS

-292 FQTKQWE
+292 FQTKQWD
-299 KAIEGFKQLNNGN
+299 KAIAGFKQLNNGN

-324 TSYLKIEDK
+324 TSYLKIDDK
-333 VGAKNAFLFCAT
+333 VGAKNAFLFCST
-345 QSQNLVQK
+345 QSQNLLQK
-353 EISMFNYGKLSV
+353 EISLFNYGKLSV

-384 PTSIYFSESKQLW
+384 PNSNYLNESKQLW
-397 IKALALNNNFVQAL
+397 IKALALNNNYVQAL
-411 DAYESIESPSE
+411 EAYESIESPSE

-427 FPTILFGRSVVYLND
+427 YPTILFGRSVVYLND
-442 GQIDKAYA
+442 GQIDKAYT
-450 LLNKIT
+450 LLNKI
-456 TIGYNQNVISQTYF
+456 ISLSNNQNVISQTNF
-470 WLGEIGYKLGQID
+470 WLGEIGYKLGHID
-483 EAIHALIQYL
+483 EAIIALTQYL
-493 NAPINEGE
+493 NAPVNDGE
-501 ISIQHAKYTL
+501 VTIQHAKYTL
-511 GYAYLKKGEY
+511 GFAYLKKGEY

-529 AVSSVNPSNA
+529 AVSSVNPINA

-562 QATQAYQNVIDLQ
+562 QATQAYQNVIDLH
-575 WSMEDYAVLQKS
+575 WVMEDYATLQKS

-593 GKTNEKISILEQ
+593 GKISEKISILEQ
-605 FDNNYANSS
+605 FDNNFANSN

-637 APLSSVVLDKKA
+637 APLSAVVIDKKA
-649 ESFHPIALY
+649 ASFHPIALY

-672 ALQNFQTLIKSYPNA
+672 ALQNFQNLIKSYPNA

-705 KPELFVSFMNEN
+705 KPELFVSFMNDN
-717 GHPLAIEEQDSLTYR
+717 GHPLAMDEQDSLTYR

-738 DEKNYIDAKAGLIKY
+738 DDKNYVDAKAGLIKY
-753 LTLFPNGNYQIESN
+753 LSLFPNGKYQIESN
-767 YLVAEMNYASQNF
+767 YLVAEMNYASQNY

-842 GILRCQYKNCKW
+842 GILRCQFKNSKW

-876 MANMVVYHEQLLKND
+876 MANMVIYHEQLLKND
-891 TVSAI
+891 TVGAM
-896 TILNK
+896 TVLNK

-906 ASVYTAEA
+906 SSVYTAEA
-914 HYELAHLQF
+914 HYELARLQF
-923 LQKNYALAEKIAFDV
+923 LQKKYALAEKTAFEV

-972 YKSVADNANIATL
+972 YKSVAENANITSL
-985 KEEASQKYNLAQTA
+985 KEEANQKYNLAQTA

>member
-1 MVHFCR
+1 MAPFYR
-7 FLIVGVFALLM
+7 FLLIGFFSIFLQFSGRA
-18 QLETQS
+18 QS
-24 QVVSSQDK
+24 ASSIDK
-32 SGDYYFNKGLHAL
+32 STTYFNKGLQSL

-50 LTAYQQFEQAY
+50 LTAFQQFEQAY
-61 AFSHNNDQITY
+61 GFSMNDDQITY
-72 YYLMLA
+72 YYLMLS
-78 LHLEKSFAETM
+78 LHLEKPFAAQL
-89 AIHWINQTN
+89 AIKWIKQTN

-103 SRLQYFLGEFYFHQ
+103 SRLQYFLGEYYYQ
-117 KLSEKAI
+117 VKDAEKAI
-124 KTYSKV
+124 LAYLKV
-130 PIADLNND
+130 PIQDLNND
-138 EIVKM
+138 EIIKM

-151 FKLGNWDKAGSLLN
+151 FKLGDWEKANNLLN
-165 SLRQVKTG
+165 SLRQIKTG
-173 VFYTDANYYAG
+173 LFYTDANYYAG
-184 FLALKNKDYHLAL
+184 FLALKNKEYNLAL
-197 TCFEIAAQNVD
+197 SCFEIAAKNSD
-208 YENVVPFY
+208 YANVVPFY

-223 LGDIEKSIQFCTN
+223 IGDVIKAIQYCT
-236 ALQSKDQFYDAQ
+236 AVLQSKDQYYDAQ
-248 IRQLLGHLWFDKSNY
+248 IRQLLGHLWFDKNEY

-269 LANFVAKQEKVQS
+269 LATYVSKQEKVQS

-292 FQTKQWE
+292 FQTKQWD
-299 KAIEGFKQLNNGN
+299 KAIAGFKQLNNGS

-324 TSYLKIEDK
+324 TSYLKIDDK
-333 VGAKNAFLFCAT
+333 QGAKNAFLFCST
-345 QSQNLVQK
+345 QSQNLLQK
-353 EISMFNYGKLSV
+353 EISLFNYAKLSV
-365 ELKDYAQAVV
+365 ELKEYAQAVV
-375 TLDQFMDTY
+375 SLDQFMDTY
-384 PTSIYFSESKQLW
+384 PNSNYLLESKQLW
-397 IKALALNNNFVQAL
+397 VKALALNNNYVQAL
-411 DAYESIESPSE
+411 AAFESIESPNE

-427 FPTILFGRSVVYLND
+427 YPTILFGRSVIYIND
-442 GQIDKAYA
+442 GQIDKAYD

-456 TIGYNQNVISQTYF
+456 TTPNNQNVISQTNF
-470 WLGEIGYKLGQID
+470 WLGELGYKLGHVD
-483 EAIHALIQYL
+483 ETIVALTQYL
-493 NAPINEGE
+493 SAPINEGE
-501 ISIQHAKYTL
+501 ITIQHAKYTL
-511 GYAYLKKGEY
+511 GFAYLKKGAY

-529 AVSSVNPSNA
+529 AVSSVNPANA

-562 QATQAYQNVIDLQ
+562 QATQAYQNVIDLH
-575 WSMEDYAVLQKS
+575 WTMEDYATLQKS

-593 GKTNEKISILEQ
+593 GKTNDKIYLLEQ
-605 FDNNYANSS
+605 FDNQYPNSS

-637 APLSSVVLDKKA
+637 APLSAVVIDRKA
-649 ESFHPIALY
+649 ASFYPVALY

-672 ALQNFQTLIKSYPNA
+672 ALENFQSLIKAYPNS

-705 KPELFVSFMNEN
+705 KPELYVSFMNDN
-717 GHPLAIEEQDSLTYR
+717 GHPLAINEQDSLTYR

-738 DEKNYIDAKAGLIKY
+738 EEKNYTDAKTGLIKY
-753 LTLFPNGNYQIESN
+753 LSLFPNGNYQIESN
-767 YLVAEMNYASQNF
+767 YLVGEMNYASQIF

-793 SPNRYAERANLLS
+793 SPNRYAERASLLA
-806 ARLYYFNFKNYEL
+806 ARLNYFNFKNYEL
-819 AEKYYLKLKEV
+819 AEKYYLKLKEF

-842 GILRCQYKNCKW
+842 GVLRCQFKNSKW
-854 LDAAPIAKQIIEEKT
+854 LEAAPIAKQIIDEKT
-869 FATDDIL
+869 FASDDIL
-876 MANMVVYHEQLLKND
+876 MANMVLYHEQLLKND
-891 TVSAI
+891 TAGAI
-896 TILNK
+896 TVLSK

-906 ASVYTAEA
+906 SSIYTAEA

-923 LQKNYALAEKIAFDV
+923 LQKNYALAEKTAFEV

-972 YKSVADNANIATL
+972 YKSVTDNATITSL

-1006 ENQ
+1006 DNQ